1 MSYPLCRRQVLGIG
15 AGIAAAAALSGCSG
29 ADEAIAEG
37 TVIADAADVP
47 EGAAIPV
54 MVGETSLILTHAP
67 GGNFRAFS
75 AICPHQ
81 GCNVIPDPNESELL
95 VCPCHRSEF
104 NTYTGD
110 VLKGP
115 AEEDL
120 TEFAVEVRD
129 GKVIAI

>member
-1 MSYPLCRRQVLGIG
+1 MGIG
-15 AGIAAAAALSGCSG
+15 AGIAAAAALSACSG
-29 ADEAIAEG
+29 SGDAIAEG
-37 TVIADAADVP
+37 TVIAEAADVP
-47 EGAAIPV
+47 EGAAITV
-54 MVGETSLILTHAP
+54 TVGEIPLILTHAP
-67 GGNFRAFS
+67 GGKFRAFS

-81 GCNVIPDPNESELL
+81 GCNVMPDPNESELL

-104 NTYTGD
+104 DTYTGD

-120 TEFAVEVRD
+120 TEYAVEVRD